1 MATATARNV
10 DERDYDLL
18 GEIAAENG
26 RSISEELRLLIAE
39 HTRSRRGRQIV
50 EELRELRDK
59 VNLTLPQGT
68 TSLDLLREERDSW

>member
-10 DERDYDLL
+10 DDRDYALL
-18 GEIAAENG
+18 SEAAEEHG

-39 HTRSRRGRQIV
+39 YARKRRGAKRV
-50 EELRELRDK
+50 AELAELRRK
-59 VNLTLPQGT
+59 YPITLPEGM